1 MVWSQGGTYVET
13 DAVFT
18 RNTSYEWN
26 HGLGEIM
33 TALLDA
39 GMTITGLTEH
49 LSVPWEALPGQMERP
64 ADGEWRL
71 ADRPW
76 RLPLSYTLQ
85 AVKR

>member
-1 MVWSQGGTYVET
+1 
-13 DAVFT
+13 
-18 RNTSYEWN
+18 
-26 HGLGEIM
+26 
-33 TALLDA
+33 
-39 GMTITGLTEH
+39 
-49 LSVPWEALPGQMERP
+49 MERP